1 MLILWDNSKTHGFEA
16 EAASAVYV
24 SAMLHLACIFS
35 LHTTQCEAPKLWLNK
50 NYSQPSNVCVCVC
63 DQPTKASGLHGP
75 TICPNNIP
83 AICQTTKANRHD
95 LRNGSF
101 WFSTLL
107 FANTNGHWVH
117 MIKAKERTEW
127 LGSQHNPHFAL
138 AQQQPITRSHPLI
151 WLVTML
157 RALTA
162 NPNVRQALNCL
173 ATCVNGQPYGRERG

>member
-1 MLILWDNSKTHGFEA
+1 MALKLKLPVLFMFLLCCILL
-16 EAASAVYV
+16 AS
-24 SAMLHLACIFS
+24 S
-35 LHTTQCEAPKLWLNK
+35 LYTPR
-50 NYSQPSNVCVCVC
+50 NVRLQSCGSTRITRSLLMCVCVC

-173 ATCVNGQPYGRERG
+173 ATCVNGRPYGRERG